1 MGQEVHLVIAQRRR
15 QDILIYLA
23 LHRSSTRPFL
33 VDLPP
38 EIQNEIKALFDT
50 YGQACVDADQML
62 LSLNKPSVISS
73 LCQKSTIG
81 KLLPNTLYVHTSAI
95 IALDPL
101 LRLYE
106 GRASHTIAG
115 VAGATLVKFQTN
127 KSKISYLFYP
137 DFDTDPHPALQTS
150 IQVDMD
156 DLQVRHRNY
165 IDTDNPPVLH
175 RKETFVTPDYPL
187 YEQFAELTRQEE
199 ALGLLNS
206 SRSIGTRHGWLQ
218 RLEEYGFEIQGHR
231 LIRRQ
236 DRADCNS
243 YLPLSPSLDAPQ
255 IERHKAAIV
264 RNSFSRPVRL
274 ALEAGLFSPGTT
286 FFDYGCGHGSD
297 ITRITQ
303 QGYTSAGW
311 DPYYSPDTTCTPAD
325 VVNLGYVINVIED
338 PAERREA
345 LINAWQLTGKVLI
358 VAAQVLIDHGSRGQ
372 VAYSDGVIT
381 KRNTFQKYYEQEE
394 LKIYIDQV
402 LSVDA
407 IPVALGIYFVFRDE
421 AGAQIFRQERFRSRA
436 TTPRVRS
443 HIKRFEDYQELL
455 APLMAFVTERGRLP
469 VKGELPQES
478 ELNTEFSTLRRAF
491 QVILQATD
499 SQEWETIAEKRRQ
512 DLLVYLALCQFSRRP
527 KLGDLAPVVQE
538 DIKALFGTY
547 KQACLVADQ
556 MLFSLGEPDIIAN
569 RCQNSPVGKKST
581 YSLLIHVCAVE
592 ALDPLLRL
600 YEGCAS
606 RTIGR
611 LQGATV
617 IKFHTKSPKISYLFY
632 PDFDTDPHPA
642 MHTSMQID
650 LRDLHVSY
658 RDYDIDDDPPVLH
671 HKDAL
676 VTPDYPLYEKFAK
689 LSRQEE
695 DWGLLDDFRSI
706 NHRQGWL
713 RCLEDHCATLH
724 GHRVVWRKDADPY
737 QLKLLR
743 SAIRARQKRVGEK
756 PHV

>member
-1 MGQEVHLVIAQRRR
+1 MGKEVYLAIAQRSREEL
-15 QDILIYLA
+15 LIYLA
-23 LHRSSTRPFL
+23 LHRSSL
-33 VDLPP
+33 EDLPV
-38 EIQNEIKALFDT
+38 EIQNDIKALFDT
-50 YGQACVDADQML
+50 YGQACVDAEQML
-62 LSLNKPSVISS
+62 LSLKKPGIISS
-73 LCQKSTIG
+73 LCQESTIG
-81 KLLPNTLYVHTSAI
+81 KILPNTLYVHTSAL

-106 GRASHTIAG
+106 GLASHNIAG

-127 KSKISYLFYP
+127 KPKISYLFYP

-156 DLQVRHRNY
+156 DLQVNHRNY
-165 IDTDNPPVLH
+165 RDTDNPPVLH

-199 ALGLLNS
+199 ANGLLNS
-206 SRSIGTRHGWLQ
+206 SRFIGTRRGWLQ
-218 RLEEYGFEIQGHR
+218 RLKDYNVEIQGHR
-231 LIRRQ
+231 LIRSSI
-236 DRADCNS
+236 AGEKTTWS
-243 YLPLSPSLDAPQ
+243 ESFTPQ

-274 ALEAGLFSPGTT
+274 ALEAGLFSPEIT

-297 ITRITQ
+297 ITRIAQ
-303 QGYTSAGW
+303 QGYTSNGW
-311 DPYYSPDTTCTPAD
+311 DPYYSPDTSCTPAD
-325 VVNLGYVINVIED
+325 IVNLGYVINVIED

-345 LINAWQLTGKVLI
+345 LTNAWQLTGKVLI
-358 VAAQVLIDHGSRGQ
+358 VAAQVLINHGSGGQ

-381 KRNTFQKYYEQEE
+381 SRNTFQKYYEQEE
-394 LKIYIDQV
+394 LKIYLDQV

-421 AGAQIFRQERFRSRA
+421 AQAQIFRQERFRSRA

-469 VKGELPQES
+469 VKGELPQS
-478 ELNTEFSTLRRAF
+478 ELNTEFGTLRRAF

-499 SQEWETIAEKRRQ
+499 SQEWETIADKRRQ

-556 MLFSLGEPDIIAN
+556 RLFSLGDPDIIAN
-569 RCQNSPVGKKST
+569 RCQNSPVGKKLGN
-581 YSLLIHVCAVE
+581 SLLIHVCAVE

-617 IKFHTKSPKISYLFY
+617 IKFHTTTPKISYLFY
-632 PDFDTDPHPA
+632 PDFDIDPHPTL
-642 MHTSMQID
+642 HTSMQID

-658 RDYDIDDDPPVLH
+658 RDYDTDDDPPVLH
-671 HKDAL
+671 YKDAL

-695 DWGLLDDFRSI
+695 DWGLLDDFRAI

-713 RCLEDHCATLH
+713 RCLEDNCATLH

-737 QLKLLR
+737 RLKLLR
-743 SAIRARQKRVGEK
+743 SAVRTRQKKVGEK